1 MSSNRCVE
9 IAEKIRYELVSAP
22 NCDKE
27 ETL

>member
-1 MSSNRCVE
+1 MSSDRCIE
-9 IAEKIRYELVSAP
+9 IAEKIEHELFSAP